1 MSGPYKRSPLDSEFN
16 SASNDDTFIHGTSIG
31 KMFYP
36 HLYSSSVGI
45 FIGEKNPSKIFP
57 MLVP

>member
-1 MSGPYKRSPLDSEFN
+1 MQTSPFDLEFN
-16 SASNDDTFIHGTSIG
+16 SASNDNTSIHGISIG
-31 KMFYP
+31 ENFYP

-45 FIGEKNPSKIFP
+45 FIGEKNPDQIFP